1 MTMNTGDVQP
11 IEQVRAGMHVLDAD
25 GAEIGT
31 VEDVVMGDP
40 EAETAPDEPSPAG
53 MAFAGPAGAIPVAA
67 PIGMLGGLVSGD
79 LGADLPDV
87 ERARLLRTGYL
98 RINLKGPFSGHRFAA
113 SDEVAE
119 VAGDEV
125 HLSVPSARLVG

>member
-11 IEQVRAGMHVLDAD
+11 IEQVRAGMHVVDAE

-40 EAETAPDEPSPAG
+40 EAETAPGEPTAAG
-53 MAFAGPAGAIPVAA
+53 IAFAGPTGTMPVAA
-67 PIGMLGGLVSGD
+67 PIGTLGGLVSGELSD
-79 LGADLPDV
+79 DLPGV
-87 ERARLLRTGYL
+87 ERARLLRAGYL
-98 RINLKGPFSGHRFAA
+98 RINLKGLFSGHRFAA
-113 SDEVAE
+113 SDEIAE
-119 VAGDEV
+119 VAGDVV